1 MVSVRVGGRASAQSR
16 GMATRRDVMADAS
29 RDVLVV
35 ACTMQGSVSRPR
47 GADCRLSR
55 DMQPGCRV
63 TADTR
68 QRGQAIV
75 PKRDGQK
82 SERRRHPPQPNAQN
96 HAQKSPPSG
105 RAMAHAQ
112 AMRQQQHRR
121 VHREPNACSAARNTL
136 STARRVATPG
146 RSQNEK
152 LTLLRSLC
160 AVSIPLSFLHGSW
173 GVGAGRDGGEWHTSP
188 DPPCA
193 ICSHHSHL

>member
-1 MVSVRVGGRASAQSR
+1 MTHVSKASLSHGLKVALRTAHGHRPTRTPTLITMVRFQFCGSLSVCGSR
-16 GMATRRDVMADAS
+16 HNRSVAGTINHDCSDRD
-29 RDVLVV
+29 
-35 ACTMQGSVSRPR
+35 QGE
-47 GADCRLSR
+47 
-55 DMQPGCRV
+55 
-63 TADTR
+63 
-68 QRGQAIV
+68 
-75 PKRDGQK
+75 QK
-82 SERRRHPPQPNAQN
+82 AQN

-136 STARRVATPG
+136 STARRVATRG

-152 LTLLRSLC
+152 LTLLPVP
-160 AVSIPLSFLHGSW
+160 VSIPLSFLHGSW